1 MKHQLSFRRDEEGI
15 SGAVTAT
22 LIIATLTMVFTGV
35 YAIVIP
41 VWVEDVE
48 TNHMHLVANDFI
60 TLKENIQSQIEQG
73 DTALTMG
80 TPISLK
86 PDPTNNFFGTYGK
99 TFPGTLTVD
108 PYSERFNLTN
118 EMTTYEVYGSCQGAV
133 YFVPKNQQYANGAI
147 MRFIYANGAVMK
159 VQVNDGIVIA
169 APEFNLVN
177 DTGNRTL
184 YFSAIR
190 LYGEPT
196 SISGSK
202 SVTVETRTLNAL
214 VATYEGGMWD
224 TGVNV
229 TINATSTLGYM
240 KVYKAFYETRL
251 NDLGYK
257 AGVDYNSTSSGDT
270 LKITIKSV
278 NKVVLYTG
286 TVEVSL
292 K

>member
-22 LIIATLTMVFTGV
+22 LIIATLTMVFTGI

-48 TNHMHLVANDFI
+48 TNHMHQVANDFI
-60 TLKENIQSQIEQG
+60 TLKENIQSQIEQS

-80 TPISLK
+80 TPIALK

-99 TFPGTLTVD
+99 TFPGTITID

-118 EMTTYEVYGSCQGAV
+118 EKNTYEVYGSCQGAV
-133 YFVPKNQQYANGAI
+133 YFVPKNQQYANGAT
-147 MRFIYANGAVMK
+147 MRFIYSNGAVMK

-169 APEFNLVN
+169 APVFNLVN
-177 DTGNRTL
+177 ESGNKTL
-184 YFSAIR
+184 YFSAIK
-190 LYGEPT
+190 LFGEPT
-196 SISGSK
+196 SLSGSK
-202 SVTVETRTLNAL
+202 SVTVETRTLYAL

-224 TGVNV
+224 LGVNV

-240 KVYKAFYETRL
+240 KVYKAFYEKRL
-251 NDLGYK
+251 NDQGYK
-257 AGVDYNSTSSGDT
+257 LNVDYTSSGSGDS
-270 LKITIKSV
+270 LKITIKNV
-278 NKVVLYTG
+278 KRVILYTG
-286 TVEVSL
+286 TVDVSL